1 MRSTTTKM
9 LTLTFALTLFCACGT
24 PLFERFDLDDAQF
37 NAQDNTPDDNPQTPA
52 GIALG
57 RVLFYDTLLSQNG
70 AVSCAS
76 CHQQEHGFSDPVRLS
91 EGFDGGLTGR
101 NSMSLINVRFYEPGS
116 MFWDERAATLEEQVL
131 MPIFDPVEMG
141 LDENELLA
149 RLQQSEYYA
158 PLYAETFGDEQ
169 ITLERTSRALAQ
181 FVRSIVSH
189 QSKWDLAVEEA
200 GTVNGDLAL
209 LTDQENQGKRL
220 FFNGGRSSCAGCH
233 LQDIDN
239 NRRRDRDQDDGP
251 IDLGFET
258 NGAFSVLLMNQ
269 ARHNGLSIENG
280 DQGVFEATGDPDD
293 IGKFKSPSLR
303 NVELTGPF
311 MHDGR
316 FETLEEV
323 VEHYNSGVVDHPNLD
338 NRMRRRLNLND
349 AEKAALVA
357 FMKTFTDTTLATNAA
372 FSDPFAQ

>member
-169 ITLERTSRALAQ
+169 ITLERTSRA
-181 FVRSIVSH
+181 
-189 QSKWDLAVEEA
+189 

-323 VEHYNSGVVDHPNLD
+323 VEHYNSGVVDHPNL
-338 NRMRRRLNLND
+338 
-349 AEKAALVA
+349 VA